1 MHTIPGTA
9 IRAASPYH
17 AALRWIEGEGYGT
30 GSATRVAKCVLSLYN
45 GEEHP
50 WPMADIL
57 GGLDSRLSALV
68 LAMVRDYA
76 DHGETAELIEVG
88 KRVWHLEPG
97 LVELGRAMHEARR
110 EVHRRWDREREEQ
123 AAREQERADQRE
135 REREQERAAGRE
147 PEARFKPAPLRNP
160 PSPRIRGN

>member
-9 IRAASPYH
+9 TAPGPYR

-30 GSATRVAKCVLSLYN
+30 GSAVRLAKCVLSLYN
-45 GEEHP
+45 AEDHP
-50 WPMADIL
+50 WGMADIL

-76 DHGETAELIEVG
+76 EHGETAELIEVG

-97 LVELGRAMHEARR
+97 LVEVGQAMMQARR
-110 EVHRRWDREREEQ
+110 DVRRRWDREREEE

-135 REREQERAAGRE
+135 RERERERAEGRE
-147 PEARFKPAPLRNP
+147 PESVKPAPLRNP
-160 PSPRIRGN
+160 PSPRIRG